1 MFRFRK
7 ACSLVLALT
16 VGFVVGCGSSGPP
29 PTAKASGQVKLKGA
43 PVTEGE
49 IYFIAAE
56 KGYSASSPLDAEGKY
71 KITAALPPATYKI
84 YFAGPKMTKPPMPGE
99 PPPEAKPF
107 VVPNQYLSEST
118 SGLSKEI
125 KVGENSF
132 DVDLQ

>member
-1 MFRFRK
+1 MFRFRRTS
-7 ACSLVLALT
+7 ALMLALT
-16 VGFVVGCGSSGPP
+16 AGFVIGCGPSGPP
-29 PTAKASGQVKLKGA
+29 PTAKVSGQVKLQGA

-71 KITAALPPATYKI
+71 KISAALPPAMYKI

-99 PPPEAKPF
+99 APPETKPF

-125 KVGENSF
+125 KAGENTF